1 MILENKDCITYL
13 KTLETDS
20 VDLVLTDPPYAIG
33 FDDGKG
39 WDSQWKTEDEYL
51 NWCKVWTEE
60 CARVLKPN
68 RMMVIWGTLKT
79 DTFLRHKLE
88 ILNKIPELHGQ
99 NEIIWSYNW
108 GGRIKNNFARKHE
121 YAWCYSKGKEFLF
134 NADDVRVERTIKTNM
149 NSSKKILKE
158 FKDKFKLEN
167 DGKEPSREDVAKAKQ
182 TGEIK
187 PTPAFAKGTIPT
199 SIWDRKE
206 DTDEDCWAG
215 VWQKNNHTTAKDY
228 CGWHPTTKNI
238 YLLERIIRAYTN
250 PKDTVL
256 DIFMGSGS
264 TAIACNNTNRKS
276 IGCEVSKEYYKQ
288 SLERIEQIN
297 KQVEEKKKIE
307 KKKIISSLDTHY
319 KEKT

>member
-1 MILENKDCITYL
+1 MIDNKDCIDYL
-13 KTLETDS
+13 KTLEDES

-33 FDDGKG
+33 FDGGKG

-51 NWCKVWTEE
+51 DWCKVWTEE

-88 ILNKIPELHGQ
+88 ILNKIPELYGQ

-134 NADDVRVERTIKTNM
+134 NADDVRVERKV
-149 NSSKKILKE
+149 KKNLRT
-158 FKDKFKLEN
+158 
-167 DGKEPSREDVAKAKQ
+167 GKEHER
-182 TGEIK
+182 
-187 PTPAFAKGTIPT
+187 GTIPT
-199 SIWDRKE
+199 S
-206 DTDEDCWAG
+206 
-215 VWQKNNHTTAKDY
+215 VWEKNNHTTSKDF

-238 YLLERIIRAYTN
+238 ELLERLIKAYTN

-264 TAIACNNTNRKS
+264 TMIACNNTNRKG
-276 IGCEVSKEYYKQ
+276 IGCEVSKEYYEQ
-288 SLERIEQIN
+288 SLERIE
-297 KQVEEKKKIE
+297 KLKV
-307 KKKIISSLDTHY
+307 STLDTHY
-319 KEKT
+319 E